1 MSRYYVYDSY
11 TDSVAEFARGM
22 TPAMLGKMA
31 GNSAKK
37 AQAGLRTRVGLGL
50 AGLGATGAAG
60 YGGYKLLTRGKGE
73 STPAPADTSL
83 KGRIKSLVGS
93 AKSKASGAKASAKR
107 RAGAAY
113 ENASASVV
121 RAGLRG
127 NARQG
132 SGAAKKQYNKLTASA
147 RNQYAKLRGRGEG

>member
-22 TPAMLGKMA
+22 TPGMLGKMA

-37 AQAGLRTRVGLGL
+37 AQAALRTRVGLGL

-60 YGGYKLLTRGKGE
+60 YGGYKLLTRGKKQSE
-73 STPAPADTSL
+73 PAPADTSL
-83 KGRIKSLVGS
+83 KGRIKSLIGGAKSRASS
-93 AKSKASGAKASAKR
+93 AKAGAKAR
-107 RAGAAY
+107 VGRAY

-121 RAGLRG
+121 RSGLRG

-132 SGAAKKQYNKLTASA
+132 SAAAKKQYNKMTASA

>member
-37 AQAGLRTRVGLGL
+37 AQAGLRTRVGL
-50 AGLGATGAAG
+50 AGLGAAGVGAAG
-60 YGGYKLLTRGKGE
+60 YGGYRMATRGKGE

-83 KGRIKSLVGS
+83 KGRIKSLIGS
-93 AKSKASGAKASAKR
+93 AKSRASSAKAGAKA
-107 RAGAAY
+107 RASRAY

-132 SGAAKKQYNKLTASA
+132 SAAAKKQYNKMTASA
-147 RNQYAKLRGRGEG
+147 RNQYAKLRGRGEA